1 MQVSIYYF
9 SVEGISSSVF
19 ESQVYAYVANL
30 RANNIP
36 ANLIIGQ
43 RYKARIS
50 LKKLLRLRRESN
62 THFVFLPQ
70 QLNYAKQAKRLAKRL
85 PNNDL
90 VILHCRNIEATYS
103 GWLVQQQK
111 ENIRVLY
118 DVRGYGEDEMKYFG
132 SKKEVAKFE
141 KINNDLFHAPIFYN
155 FVSERLRTLYEEKYQ
170 VVIENHSIC
179 VSAYNDTI
187 FKPNLTTDKAS
198 TEKPKVVF

>member
-1 MQVSIYYF
+1 
-9 SVEGISSSVF
+9 SSSVF

-50 LKKLLRLRRESN
+50 LKKLLKLRRESN

-90 VILHCRNIEATYS
+90 VILHCRNIEAAYI

-118 DVRGYGEDEMKYFG
+118 DVRSYIEDEKKYFG
-132 SKKEVAKFE
+132 DFKGSAFFE
-141 KINNDLFHAPIFYN
+141 KINKELFHAPIFFN
-155 FVSERLRTLYEEKYQ
+155 FVSDRLHKLYEEKYQ
-170 VVIENHSIC
+170 VTIENYSVC
-179 VSAYNDTI
+179 VSAYNDFI
-187 FKPNLTTDKAS
+187 FKPNLKNDVNPL
-198 TEKPKVVF
+198 E